1 MTLDRFESVF
11 PPRAPVINTSE
22 LAEFMNRHDRVAL
35 MFSAGKDS
43 AACLKLL
50 RGPWLRK
57 VVVIWANPGRP
68 YPEVV
73 EYMREVRQSVP
84 HFVEARGDQRRWVQM
99 HGWPA
104 DLVPFEATPIGR
116 QTVHNPRVISL
127 VPAVECRWA
136 NMWEPALWAVRASG
150 ASGVIK
156 GEKLCDSPLP
166 FPLET
171 VSEGREYFRPLLHW
185 SHADVLDFLGD
196 DLPPGYARGLKA
208 SLDCMTCTAFL
219 SRNPQRLRELKD
231 VAPAAYAEV
240 EPVLDYMRRST
251 AEHLHRL
258 ELITNTES

>member
-1 MTLDRFESVF
+1 
-11 PPRAPVINTSE
+11 VIHSTAE
-22 LAEFMNRHDRVAL
+22 LADFMSRHDHVAL

-50 RGPWLRK
+50 RPWARK
-57 VVVIWANPGRP
+57 LTVIWANPGRP

-73 EYMREVRQSVP
+73 AYMHEVRQSVP
-84 HFVEARGDQRRWVQM
+84 HFVEARGHMPQWNYL

-104 DLVPFEATPIGR
+104 DQVPFEATPIGLR
-116 QTVHNPRVISL
+116 TGRDPRVIPL
-127 VPAVECRWA
+127 VSAVECKWA

-156 GEKLCDSPLP
+156 GEKLCDNPLP
-166 FPLET
+166 YPLET
-171 VSEGREYFRPLLHW
+171 VSEGREYFRPLLRW
-185 SHADVLDFLGD
+185 SHSDVIDFLGD
-196 DLPPGYARGLKA
+196 DLPPGYARGLTA

-219 SRNPQRLRELKD
+219 SRNPQRLRELKELHP
-231 VAPAAYAEV
+231 VAYAEV

-258 ELITNTES
+258 ELIANNDEG